1 MRPPTVGKPGL
12 YSGECQNNQTCCGG
26 QKLLAVTFFILT
38 PLQITPGTTIRM
50 QAPTTTAIYVHK
62 TSLVYSMFESNP
74 LPPPAFFVLKSFN
87 PIPKMVWWGERAAWA
102 ITYAECGMASIDR
115 RFFSPISTVFAG

>member
-87 PIPKMVWWGERAAWA
+87 PIPKMVWWGERAVGNHICRMWN
-102 ITYAECGMASIDR
+102 GIDR
-115 RFFSPISTVFAG
+115 